1 MEQIMSDE
9 IIGHGKVVYITYS
22 VLDEH
27 GNIFGQQD
35 MPTGYVHGADSGLF
49 AAVERALEGK
59 REGDS
64 VEAMVPPEEGFGYP
78 DPNLVVTEL
87 LENLPPMLRSVGAQA
102 EMQNDAGD
110 ILTFRVVEIKDG
122 QVTLDANNPLAGKP
136 CLVAA
141 TVVSVRTATPEEMRT
156 GFPVEQGAPKLH

>member
-1 MEQIMSDE
+1 MSDD

-35 MPTGYVHGADSGLF
+35 MPTGYVQGADSGLF

-64 VEAMVPPEEGFGYP
+64 IKVTVPPEEGFGDP
-78 DPNLVVTEL
+78 DPALIIQEGL
-87 LENLPPMLRSVGAQA
+87 DNLPPMLRSVGAQA

-110 ILTFRVVEIKDG
+110 ILTFRVVDIRDG
-122 QVTLDANNPLAGKP
+122 MATLDGNNPLAGRP
-136 CLVAA
+136 CVVAA
-141 TVVSVRTATPEEMRT
+141 TVVSVRPATLEEMRT
-156 GFPVEQGAPKLH
+156 GFPSASAPPTLH

>member
-1 MEQIMSDE
+1 MSDE

>member
-1 MEQIMSDE
+1 MSDE
-9 IIGHGKVVYITYS
+9 VIGYGKVVYITYS

-35 MPTGYVHGADSGLF
+35 MPTGYVQGANSGLF

-59 REGDS
+59 RVGDTI
-64 VEAMVPPEEGFGYP
+64 EATVPPEEGFGES
-78 DPNLVVTEL
+78 DPNLVVTEA

-122 QVTLDANNPLAGKP
+122 EATLDANNPLAGKP
-136 CLVAA
+136 CVVVAK
-141 TVVSVRTATPEEMRT
+141 VVSVRSATPEEMKA
-156 GFPVEQGAPKLH
+156 GFPMEQGAPRLH

>member
-1 MEQIMSDE
+1 MSDE
-9 IIGHGKVVYITYS
+9 IISHGKVVFITYS
-22 VLDEH
+22 VLNME
-27 GNIFGQQD
+27 GQVMGQQD
-35 MPTGYVHGADSGLF
+35 MPTGYVHGANSGLF

-64 VEAMVPPEEGFGYP
+64 VEATVPPEEGFGDP
-78 DPNLVVTEL
+78 DPNLVVVED

-102 EMQNDAGD
+102 EMQNEAGD

-122 QVTLDANNPLAGKP
+122 QATLDANNPLAGKP

-141 TVVSVRTATPEEMRT
+141 TVVSVRLATPEEMNS